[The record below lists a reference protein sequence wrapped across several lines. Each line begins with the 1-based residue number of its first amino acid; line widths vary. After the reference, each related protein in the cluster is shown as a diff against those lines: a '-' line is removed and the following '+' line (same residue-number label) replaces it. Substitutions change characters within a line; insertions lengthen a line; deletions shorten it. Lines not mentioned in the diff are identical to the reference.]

1 MAEMIK
7 EYSIE
12 SYERV
17 YNAFAQ
23 EIVTM
28 FNADDEL
35 HPQIF
40 FVSLDPEKD
49 DNIGKYVQLDPEIV
63 ARMHTPDGQEAMW
76 ELLTECVTVGTEAHH
91 IVTSQFDIQPDLV
104 LHVAP
109 CRIMSEEDE
118 EEMLSSYSEDNN
130 EALLVSV
137 HTPLAMFLGSC
148 PINED
153 NGAAE
158 FGPMDKQPC
167 SFLLPSIERGISVP
181 PSIH

>member
-12 SYERV
+12 SYEKV

-23 EIVTM
+23 EIVSM
-28 FNADDEL
+28 FNSDEEL

-40 FVSLDPEKD
+40 FVSLDPEQE

-63 ARMHTPDGQEAMW
+63 SRMHTPDGQEAMW
-76 ELLTECVTVGTEAHH
+76 ELLTECVTAGTEAHH
-91 IVTSQFDIQPDLV
+91 IVTSQFNIQPDLV

-109 CRIMSEEDE
+109 CWMAPDSEEDLPPSFSE
-118 EEMLSSYSEDNN
+118 ERS

-148 PINED
+148 PINEE

-158 FGPMDKQPC
+158 FGPMDTHPC
-167 SFLLPSIERGISVP
+167 SLLWSSIERGSITP

>member
-12 SYERV
+12 SYEKV

-23 EIVTM
+23 EIISM
-28 FNADDEL
+28 FNQEEEL

-40 FVSLDPEKD
+40 FVSLDPTQE

-76 ELLTECVTVGTEAHH
+76 ALLTECVTVGTEAHH

-109 CRIMSEEDE
+109 CWMASDGEEALSPSFSDE
-118 EEMLSSYSEDNN
+118 RN

-148 PINED
+148 PINEA

-158 FGPMDKQPC
+158 FGPMDTQPC
-167 SFLLPSIERGISVP
+167 SLLLSSIERGNTVP